1 MGYRNSG
8 FRRARP
14 RVSFALAT
22 SMLVVLGMAL
32 SGMLQIELDLA
43 VVERNPQAVGVALV
57 FVMLAAA
64 LLYEW

>member
-1 MGYRNSG
+1 MGYRHSG
-8 FRRARP
+8 FRRTRP

-22 SMLVVLGMAL
+22 SMLAVLGMAL
-32 SGMLQIELDLA
+32 SGMLQVELDFA